1 MTPALVFR
9 TAELASRKR
18 LVFAVASMDEWSCDK
33 SGTVVSTMR
42 TAKTEPFWLR
52 DFVRLVGELTCF
64 GPGRR
69 VVVLKDSKARL
80 G

>member
-1 MTPALVFR
+1 
-9 TAELASRKR
+9 
-18 LVFAVASMDEWSCDK
+18 MDEWSCDK